1 MSEKSPWLKG
11 GSDVIGKL
19 PGFSDWSKH
28 IMGKSQPTSQLKIS
42 DSKKFEKTEVLS
54 YNIYIKVEKQRCW
67 FKSHPVLLE
76 FLRVNVYG

>member
-11 GSDVIGKL
+11 RSDVIGKL

-42 DSKKFEKTEVLS
+42 DSKKFEKTEVLG
-54 YNIYIKVEKQRCW
+54 YNIYIRLKENKKR
-67 FKSHPVLLE
+67 
-76 FLRVNVYG
+76 RVVDRT